1 MSKVISRH
9 VEFLPDGG
17 ACTTIE
23 WEGGFK
29 VSSYTMSLPD
39 GDVLI
44 QQKSGPR
51 YAPGNAGYQRA
62 MRTIDARVENGAI
75 TAAEGRRMEED
86 CITRLDREGW

>member
-9 VEFLPDGG
+9 VEFLPNGG
-17 ACTTIE
+17 TCTTIE

-29 VSSYTMSLPD
+29 VSSYTI

-44 QQKSGPR
+44 QQNSGPR
-51 YAPGNAGYQRA
+51 CSPGNAGYQRA
-62 MRTIDARVENGAI
+62 MRTIDVRVEGGRI
-75 TAAEGRRMEED
+75 TAAEGRQMEED

>member
-17 ACTTIE
+17 TCTTIE

-29 VSSYTMSLPD
+29 VSSYTTPLPD

-44 QQKSGPR
+44 RQNSGPR
-51 YAPGNAGYQRA
+51 CSPGNAGYQRA
-62 MRTIDARVENGAI
+62 MRTIDARVESGAI
-75 TAAEGRRMEED
+75 TAADGRQMEED